1 MEVAEEAKKKAEG
14 YPLTISR
21 SAKEHTPLPA
31 ASKSPVPCSNAEQSA
46 KDGAEDHVT
55 SKAPSPKGRSR
66 FYFESDTLAL
76 KNNPE

>member
-1 MEVAEEAKKKAEG
+1 MEGELLPADVQGRGAK

-21 SAKEHTPLPA
+21 TAKSHSSSLPSS
-31 ASKSPVPCSNAEQSA
+31 SKCGS
-46 KDGAEDHVT
+46 DHVT
-55 SKAPSPKGRSR
+55 SKDPSPSAPTNRSR